1 MRGRHTAG
9 HNEAF
14 TPGQRTILTA
24 ITRSAGKDRNA
35 KVKVRGTIN
44 ATIHELLGASDPGRA
59 KRSSQRRTRRAEF
72 VFLAWQ
78 RYLRSQ
84 QELKLRPRV
93 IDFVCRVPRAART
106 KQQGVDLA
114 VLAVITTPA
123 GTSAIATAVRSDAA
137 REKTINGNLHGTP
150 FLSLIVPCYNGEKQ
164 LPAKLDELR
173 TFLRAQPYSWEL
185 LLTDDASCEPA
196 AALLRDFALANDGVT
211 VIRNPTNLGKG
222 ASVTKAMLA
231 ARGRYRIFTDIDLA
245 YPPSQITRMLEVLQS
260 GADVAIACRALPESR
275 YEMSPS
281 FIHYLFTRHVLSRM
295 LNRMVRLTLLRDVL
309 DTQAGLKG
317 FTAAAAATIF
327 SRLTIPRFGFDIELL
342 FVAQHHGLRI
352 VQSPVNFRYEDEPS
366 TVNFVQS
373 AVTIGGD
380 LLRIR
385 RNSAR
390 GRYD

>member
-1 MRGRHTAG
+1 MWHTCSQSRSLR
-9 HNEAF
+9 NQNSSRIELVVF
-14 TPGQRTILTA
+14 TT
-24 ITRSAGKDRNA
+24 S
-35 KVKVRGTIN
+35 
-44 ATIHELLGASDPGRA
+44 
-59 KRSSQRRTRRAEF
+59 
-72 VFLAWQ
+72 
-78 RYLRSQ
+78 
-84 QELKLRPRV
+84 
-93 IDFVCRVPRAART
+93 
-106 KQQGVDLA
+106 
-114 VLAVITTPA
+114 A
-123 GTSAIATAVRSDAA
+123 GTSAIATAVSYDAA
-137 REKTINGNLHGTP
+137 LERTINGTVHDTP

-173 TFLRAQPYSWEL
+173 TFLLAQPYSWEL
-185 LLTDDASCEPA
+185 LLTDDASSEAA

-245 YPPSQITRMLEVLQS
+245 YPPSQITRMLAVLQS

-281 FIHYLFTRHVLSRM
+281 FIHYLFTRHLLSRM
-295 LNRMVRLTLLRDVL
+295 LNRAVRLTLLRDIL

-317 FTAAAAATIF
+317 FTAAAATTIF
-327 SRLTIPRFGFDIELL
+327 PRLTIPRFGFDIELL
-342 FVAQHHGLRI
+342 FVAQHHSLRI

-373 AVTIGGD
+373 AVTIGAD

-385 RNSAR
+385 RNRAR